1 MAAQRELSHESGS
14 GDMPE
19 GCRVLLVKD
28 ADSIGQVVV
37 DVLTLEGYEVR
48 RVRNGREALD
58 VLRDWLPSLIL
69 LDGAAADV
77 PIVVLSGTREARAR
91 ARDLGAVEALT
102 KPFDLNQVFAA
113 VERWTEPGR
122 SAAR

>member
-113 VERWTEPGR
+113 VKRWTEPGR